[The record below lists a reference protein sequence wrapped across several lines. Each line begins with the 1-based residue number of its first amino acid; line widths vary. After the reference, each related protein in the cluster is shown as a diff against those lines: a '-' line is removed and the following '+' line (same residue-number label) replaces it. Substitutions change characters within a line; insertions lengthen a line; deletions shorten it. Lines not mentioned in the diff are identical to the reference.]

1 MPKAVGIGFPRE
13 MSLWSTWYYVRNTAF
28 KKGSLHEKAGRG
40 VISPENTAT
49 CLSATPA
56 LHGSALASLQFTPKG
71 DQAGEGGFTPT
82 SSFPAR
88 PSSPTPHAAPSIPA
102 RAPCRPPPP
111 QASPSPPRRVHR
123 VLAPHPSAPQSSLRP
138 NSSTLSPPR
147 GPAHSIAKVSP
158 PGQTPPAAKAKSAD
172 PTSAHA
178 HTPPAKPGLFT
189 SCPRQGPGRLLLRP
203 HRAVNTLAQIRPPR
217 GPGSRVNY
225 GALVPPR
232 GWRRHVTMG

>member
-13 MSLWSTWYYVRNTAF
+13 MSLWSTWYYIRNTAF

-49 CLSATPA
+49 CLFATPA

-147 GPAHSIAKVSP
+147 GPAHSIAKVSA

-172 PTSAHA
+172 PLRTRTPRQRSPASSLPAPGKDRDAFCSAHTGQST
-178 HTPPAKPGLFT
+178 H
-189 SCPRQGPGRLLLRP
+189 SPRFVLPEG
-203 HRAVNTLAQIRPPR
+203 R
-217 GPGSRVNY
+217 GPVWTM
-225 GALVPPR
+225 AL
-232 GWRRHVTMG
+232 